1 VSSER
6 QAAGSQLDASQ
17 RGQREKPREHRR
29 ERRNGMT
36 ESGRELLRR
45 VFLLGYDD
53 LKLRLTRRLGSVELA
68 SDALQDA
75 WIRLERASSIGPV
88 LSPRPY
94 ILRIAYNIALKRLRR
109 ERDMVTLEEA
119 REALDFVDATP
130 DPAKVTE
137 ARAELILLRQ
147 AAEELTPRQRDIL
160 FSVRLD
166 GVPVREIAL
175 RHGISERLVA
185 LELKRAVLR
194 CSQRVDRK
202 MFQRFGPRSVEVSQK
217 ERDE

>member
-1 VSSER
+1 
-6 QAAGSQLDASQ
+6 
-17 RGQREKPREHRR
+17 
-29 ERRNGMT
+29 MT

-68 SDALQDA
+68 SDALQDT

-94 ILRIAYNIALKRLRR
+94 ILRVAYNIALKRLRR

-119 REALDFVDATP
+119 REALDFVDAAP

-160 FSVRLD
+160 FAVRLD

-202 MFQRFGPRSVEVSQK
+202 AVQRFGPRFVEVSQK

>member
-1 VSSER
+1 
-6 QAAGSQLDASQ
+6 
-17 RGQREKPREHRR
+17 
-29 ERRNGMT
+29 MT

-53 LKLRLTRRLGSVELA
+53 LKLRLTRRLGSAELA
-68 SDALQDA
+68 GDALQDA

-119 REALDFVDATP
+119 REALDLVDAAP

-137 ARAELILLRQ
+137 ARADLILLRQ

-160 FSVRLD
+160 FAVRLD

-175 RHGISERLVA
+175 RYGISERLVA

-202 MFQRFGPRSVEVSQK
+202 IVQRFGPRFVEVSQK

>member
-1 VSSER
+1 
-6 QAAGSQLDASQ
+6 
-17 RGQREKPREHRR
+17 
-29 ERRNGMT
+29 MT
-36 ESGRELLRR
+36 ETGRELLRR

-53 LKLRLTRRLGSVELA
+53 LKLRLTRRLGSAELA
-68 SDALQDA
+68 SDALQDT

-88 LSPRPY
+88 LRPRPY
-94 ILRIAYNIALKRLRR
+94 ILRVAHNIALKRLRR

-119 REALDFVDATP
+119 REALDFVDAAP

-160 FSVRLD
+160 FAVRLD

-202 MFQRFGPRSVEVSQK
+202 AVQRFGPRFVEVSRK

>member
-1 VSSER
+1 
-6 QAAGSQLDASQ
+6 
-17 RGQREKPREHRR
+17 
-29 ERRNGMT
+29 MT

-53 LKLRLTRRLGSVELA
+53 LKLRLTRRLGSAELA
-68 SDALQDA
+68 SDALQDT

-94 ILRIAYNIALKRLRR
+94 ILRVAYNIALKRLRR

-119 REALDFVDATP
+119 REALDFVDAAP

-160 FSVRLD
+160 FAVRLD

-202 MFQRFGPRSVEVSQK
+202 AVQRFGPRFVEVSQK

>member
-1 VSSER
+1 
-6 QAAGSQLDASQ
+6 
-17 RGQREKPREHRR
+17 
-29 ERRNGMT
+29 MT

-45 VFLLGYDD
+45 FLLLGYDD

-68 SDALQDA
+68 SDALQDT

-94 ILRIAYNIALKRLRR
+94 ILRVAYNIALKRLRR
-109 ERDMVTLEEA
+109 ERDMLTLEEA
-119 REALDFVDATP
+119 REALDFVDAAP

-137 ARAELILLRQ
+137 ARAELALLRQ

-160 FSVRLD
+160 FAVRLD
-166 GVPVREIAL
+166 GIPVRDIAL

-202 MFQRFGPRSVEVSQK
+202 VVQRFGPRFVEVSK

>member
-1 VSSER
+1 
-6 QAAGSQLDASQ
+6 
-17 RGQREKPREHRR
+17 
-29 ERRNGMT
+29 MT

-68 SDALQDA
+68 SDALQDT

-94 ILRIAYNIALKRLRR
+94 ILRVAYNIALKRLRR

-119 REALDFVDATP
+119 REALDFVSDAAP

-160 FSVRLD
+160 FAVRLD

-175 RHGISERLVA
+175 RHGILGTAGRPRAQAGGASLLATCRSEGRSTIG
-185 LELKRAVLR
+185 LR
-194 CSQRVDRK
+194 
-202 MFQRFGPRSVEVSQK
+202 FVEVSQK

>member
-1 VSSER
+1 MSEP
-6 QAAGSQLDASQ
+6 A
-17 RGQREKPREHRR
+17 
-29 ERRNGMT
+29 
-36 ESGRELLRR
+36 RELLRR
-45 VFLLGYDD
+45 FFLLGYDD
-53 LKLRLTRRLGSVELA
+53 LKVRLTRRLGSAELA
-68 SDALQDA
+68 GDALQDT
-75 WIRLERASSIGPV
+75 WIRLERASPIGPV

-94 ILRIAYNIALKRLRR
+94 LLRVAYNIALKRLRR

-119 REALDFVDATP
+119 REALDLVDAAP

-137 ARAELILLRQ
+137 ARAELTLLRQ

-160 FSVRLD
+160 FAVRLD
-166 GVPVREIAL
+166 GIPVRDIAL

-202 MFQRFGPRSVEVSQK
+202 IVQRFGPRSVEVSHK
-217 ERDE
+217 ERRG

>member
-1 VSSER
+1 
-6 QAAGSQLDASQ
+6 
-17 RGQREKPREHRR
+17 
-29 ERRNGMT
+29 MT
-36 ESGRELLRR
+36 ETGRELLRR

-68 SDALQDA
+68 SDALQDT

-94 ILRIAYNIALKRLRR
+94 ILRVAYNIALKRLRR

-119 REALDFVDATP
+119 REALDFVDAAP

-137 ARAELILLRQ
+137 ARAELSLLRQ

-160 FSVRLD
+160 FAVRLD

-202 MFQRFGPRSVEVSQK
+202 AVQRFGPRFVEVSHK